1 MNKINLTSL
10 ELKTFTE
17 QDALDYCQLNN
28 IKLYNIAKLDLGNNK
43 LTDISGIKLF
53 KNIRFLYLDNNELTN
68 IHVLKDLKNL
78 KELYL
83 NDNELTDISVLKDLN
98 KLETL
103 ILNNNQLTDVSVLQN
118 LNKLEILNINY
129 LELESNQIIYIKSL
143 KNLKFLGC
151 INGFKDMSVINQL
164 PNNIE
169 INK

>member
-1 MNKINLTSL
+1 MKEINLNRL
-10 ELKTFTE
+10 KLKTFIK
-17 QDALDYCQLNN
+17 QDVLDYCLLNN
-28 IKLYNIAKLDLGNNK
+28 INPNNITELYLSDNQ
-43 LTDISGIKLF
+43 LTDITGIKLF
-53 KNIRFLYLDNNELTN
+53 KN
-68 IHVLKDLKNL
+68 L
-78 KELYL
+78 KELYIHSNL
-83 NDNELTDISVLKDLN
+83 IKDISVLKDLN